1 MRTKRLL
8 AFASVGAAAM
18 IVAAASPAAAATGYN
33 RCPNLKMCVFTG
45 PNGTGAIAYFSTG
58 DANLGDSVGPVG
70 MNNNIE
76 SIWNRSGH
84 TFELFD
90 GAGYTGTRWVS
101 NPYVGGNNVIAS
113 AANRVSSLRDT

>member
-8 AFASVGAAAM
+8 VAASIGAAM
-18 IVAAASPAAAATGYN
+18 VVATAPSASAATGYA
-33 RCPNLKMCVFTG
+33 RCPDFRMCVFTG
-45 PNGTGAIAYFSTG
+45 TNGSGVIAWFSTG
-58 DANLGDSVGPVG
+58 DADLGDSVGPVG

-84 TFELFD
+84 DWALFD

-101 NPYVGGNNVIAS
+101 YAYAGHNNVIAA
-113 AANRVSSLRDT
+113 AANKVSSLHDI